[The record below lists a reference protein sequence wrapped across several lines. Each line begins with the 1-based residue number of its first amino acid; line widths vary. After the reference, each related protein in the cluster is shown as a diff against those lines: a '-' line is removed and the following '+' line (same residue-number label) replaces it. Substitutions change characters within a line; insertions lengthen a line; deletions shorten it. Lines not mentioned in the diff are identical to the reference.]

1 MYIRSLL
8 QLRDKIKFPNSE
20 YFIILFS
27 KSLPWSPPPPFFTCI
42 FLDKVNT
49 VFKSVLWLK
58 KIGWFLIGIDV
69 LSYRNQQERKMAQV
83 LRRTS
88 GVGKPLVRRF
98 ATEVDPNLKKSEVF
112 LPKVAGRDPH
122 NGMKL
127 DCVTH
132 KNENSY
138 VLQFLSSRS

>member
-1 MYIRSLL
+1 M
-8 QLRDKIKFPNSE
+8 E
-20 YFIILFS
+20 
-27 KSLPWSPPPPFFTCI
+27 PPLFFTCI